1 MPQDLQPR
9 LVKWWL
15 ENDRTSLS
23 DPDVQR
29 LVAHIGPGS
38 RASDL
43 GGTMSLN
50 VELQPAGLMLR
61 VHQPFVS
68 RLRGRALQQARRRL
82 AEQGLIV
89 PAAVPWRGS
98 TVFRCGNR

>member
-1 MPQDLQPR
+1 MTSPPQPR

-15 ENDRTSLS
+15 ENDRSSLS

-29 LVAHIGPGS
+29 LVAGIAPGS
-38 RASDL
+38 QAVDL

-50 VELQPAGLMLR
+50 VELQPAGLVLR

-68 RLRGRALQQARRRL
+68 RARLLALQEVRRRL
-82 AEQGLIV
+82 ADQRLTAPV
-89 PAAVPWRGS
+89 AQP
-98 TVFRCGNR
+98 